1 LSQGQASKELQVS
14 FLDYPASFRE
24 LVRQFRR
31 LPGIGPRSAERIALW
46 LLRSPDSKPEQLLA
60 AISEAR
66 LTLKPCHRCG
76 FFAESDECLLCGDE
90 ARAGREL
97 CVVESASDILP
108 LERTGVFRGRY
119 HALGGKLSPLDG
131 IGPEQLRIVELIERI
146 GEEHPSEVILALGAD
161 VEGEAT
167 AHYLAEL
174 LNPTGVHVTRIAQG
188 LPAGGGVEHA
198 DQITLHRALANRGV
212 YSSRLA
218 NR

>member
-1 LSQGQASKELQVS
+1 MA
-14 FLDYPASFRE
+14 FLDYPDSFRE

-46 LLRSPDSKPEQLLA
+46 MLRSPDAKPEQLVS
-60 AISEAR
+60 AISTAR
-66 LTLKPCHRCG
+66 ETLRTCRLCG
-76 FFAESDECLLCGDE
+76 FFAEAEECTLCRDE

-97 CVVESASDILP
+97 CIVETATDILP

-131 IGPEQLRIVELIERI
+131 IGPEQLRIAELIERV
-146 GEEHPSEVILALGAD
+146 GEERPSEVILALGAD

-167 AHYLAEL
+167 SHYLAEML
-174 LNPTGVHVTRIAQG
+174 APTGVHVTRIAQG
-188 LPAGGGVEHA
+188 LPAGGGVEQA

-212 YSSRLA
+212 YGNVPGQR
-218 NR
+218 